1 MRLQTLLHIFGVS
14 FYTLLSRIT
23 GLLRDILMFS
33 AFGTSALSAA
43 FLNGFTLTNLFR
55 RLFGEGALTS
65 VLIPTFSK
73 EYHVEGKVAA
83 FQFLNQ
89 VMSRLMRLLLAL
101 VVIGIALFL
110 WGYFWPTTTDNWR
123 LTLRFCAILLP
134 YMFFICMAAVLS
146 AILNVF
152 GRFWLAACNSIW
164 LNLSMIVAL
173 SVGFCFSPEVSI
185 YILCGAVLIGGII
198 QMGSL
203 WYALKPHDWC
213 FHWDFSKSERIDA
226 FWRILLPGLLGATI
240 VQINTATS
248 QALVYDVSASAVSIL
263 YLVNRLIELPLGLFV
278 IAATTVIFPRLSQ
291 LEAQDAQDALK
302 TEFENGISLILMILF
317 PSVLGLISLSKAIL
331 TLLFRWGNFT
341 TGDVAIA
348 VPVLDVFALSL
359 PFYALSIFLT
369 RAYHSK
375 RDMVRPM
382 WYSTINFVVNLL
394 LTLALR
400 HSLEA
405 LGVAIANFLS
415 IILQVALLRYGLRSY
430 EAFCASIFSSP
441 KAIRYLI
448 ASCVMGGCV
457 AIVDHLLVEQMTNEK
472 LWSLTSVAVN
482 VPLGVILYFTLV
494 YVLSPLKE
502 RQALLQLAKMF
513 IKKFKYLSLRR

>member
-33 AFGTSALSAA
+33 TFGTSALSAA

-65 VLIPTFSK
+65 VLIPTFSQ
-73 EYHVEGKVAA
+73 EYHNAGSEAA

-89 VMSRLMRLLLAL
+89 VMSRLMRLLSIL
-101 VVIGIALFL
+101 VLLGILGFA
-110 WGYFWPTTTDNWR
+110 WGYFRPETTESWR
-123 LTLRFCAILLP
+123 LTFRFCAILLP
-134 YMFFICMAAVLS
+134 YMFLICMAAVLA
-146 AILNVF
+146 AILNIF

-173 SVGFCFSPEVSI
+173 LLGFLFPPRISI
-185 YILCGAVLIGGII
+185 YILCAAVLIGGVI

-203 WYALKPHDWC
+203 WYVLKPHGWRFC
-213 FHWDFSKSERIDA
+213 WDFSKNERIDN
-226 FWRILLPGLLGATI
+226 FWKILWPGLLGATI

-278 IAATTVIFPRLSQ
+278 IAATTVLFPRLSQ
-291 LEAQDAQDALK
+291 LEARDAQKALK
-302 TEFENGISLILMILF
+302 AEFENGISLILMILF
-317 PSVLGLISLSKAIL
+317 PSVMGLISLSGAIL

-341 TGDVAIA
+341 TSDVAIA
-348 VPVLDVFALSL
+348 IPVLDVFALSL

-375 RDMVRPM
+375 KDMVRPM
-382 WYSTINFVVNLL
+382 WYSAINFVVNLC

-405 LGVAIANFLS
+405 LGVAVANLLS
-415 IILQVALLRYGLRSY
+415 IMLQVVLLRHGLRSY
-430 EAFCASIFSSP
+430 EAFRVPMFASS
-441 KAIRYLI
+441 KALHYLI
-448 ASCVMGGCV
+448 ASGFMGC
-457 AIVDHLLVEQMTNEK
+457 IVFFIDHMFSQSVTNEK
-472 LWSLTSVAVN
+472 LWSLISVSVN
-482 VPLGVILYFTLV
+482 VPLGVVVYFTFV
-494 YVLSPLKE
+494 YYLSSRKE
-502 RQALLQLAKMF
+502 RRMLKQLANGV
-513 IKKFKYLSLRR
+513 IKKFKKLSLR